1 MLIDLYDNRSQCNAN
16 ADFVDQSHEKPMCLH
31 HCVPYFRGPGLNRIP
46 HVRLIPEPHIN
57 IQEEL
62 KK

>member
-46 HVRLIPEPHIN
+46 HIN
-57 IQEEL
+57 IQEEF